1 MDDWEKTNEPALL
14 EKEDFY
20 IHLSMEDFT
29 DADSTRK
36 NGLLMIL
43 KYDLNTIICMFK
55 VIHYCQLIYLATFRI
70 CIEIYGLDA
79 AQFLSITGLAW
90 QATSEKTKVKLDLLT
105 DIDMFLLVEK
115 GIGGGT
121 CHTIN

>member
-1 MDDWEKTNEPALL
+1 M
-14 EKEDFY
+14 
-20 IHLSMEDFT
+20 
-29 DADSTRK
+29 
-36 NGLLMIL
+36 
-43 KYDLNTIICMFK
+43 
-55 VIHYCQLIYLATFRI
+55 YLATFSM

-79 AQFLSITGLAW
+79 AQFLSTTGLAW

-121 CHTIN
+121 CHTINWYAKGHVH